1 MVILGIALFTF
12 ASLMSGC
19 AMTQEWHIGCRT
31 VQGIGAAIASPTALA
46 LVTTNFPQGAPRN
59 KAWGNSV
66 DRLVAVRIKKEDVSA
81 DGCLQLCDRARNA
94 RAGKLGE
101 ATRPRSLGR
110 VTLGGL
116 RRLSRS
122 AGGAHHPGRTTL

>member
-1 MVILGIALFTF
+1 MLAFGGLLLLGGRRGDLFGRRRMVILGIALFTF

-66 DRLVAVRIKKEDVSA
+66 DRTRRDQDQERGRGRGRGACSSVTAPETRERENWGRLRGPGLA
-81 DGCLQLCDRARNA
+81 
-94 RAGKLGE
+94 AG
-101 ATRPRSLGR
+101 
-110 VTLGGL
+110 
-116 RRLSRS
+116 
-122 AGGAHHPGRTTL
+122 